1 MYFEIITNG
10 QKPVIRVYDK
20 IDALRIAKNKETDFG
35 QNVSIVEVLRNEEN
49 LIYQTK

>member
-1 MYFEIITNG
+1 MYYEIITNG

-20 IDALRIAKNKETDFG
+20 TDALRIARNKETDFN
-35 QNVSIVEVLRNEEN
+35 QTVSIVEVLRNEEN